1 MAELPSGTALPVPET
16 DDLGRYLED
25 TITIDWQTPA
35 VMACARRLL
44 AGDAPRGE
52 KSNLH
57 GPDST
62 SWSDA
67 AAAAPRVERLFR
79 FVRDEIVHSFDR
91 DRDPETAGRLA
102 ARSVE
107 GFPPAFVQRGIACRA
122 SEALA
127 LGHGL
132 CFAKSHL
139 LAALLRFAGHPTGFC
154 YVKLVDD
161 TKPGRFVLHGF
172 VAVRWQ
178 PTASWILLD
187 PRGNRGTREQAG
199 ESCRPSDSGAIASEC
214 RFEAPF
220 SLAYVPDP
228 ERGEAFLPFIYKRP
242 GKRIVDFLERVPDE
256 KTLRRSL
263 PDSIE

>member
-1 MAELPSGTALPVPET
+1 MAELPSGTALPVPES

-35 VMACARRLL
+35 VMACARRVL
-44 AGDAPRGE
+44 ADAPTTAE
-52 KSNLH
+52 
-57 GPDST
+57 
-62 SWSDA
+62 A
-67 AAAAPRVERLFR
+67 RVEALFC
-79 FVRDEIVHSFDR
+79 FVRDEIVHSFDLG
-91 DRDPETAGRLA
+91 PETSERLA
-102 ARSVE
+102 TRPVE
-107 GFPPAFVQRGIACRA
+107 GFPPAFVRRGIACRA
-122 SEALA
+122 SETLA

-154 YVKLVDD
+154 YVKLIDD
-161 TKPGRFVLHGF
+161 EKPGRFVLHGF
-172 VAVRWQ
+172 VAVHWQ
-178 PTASWILLD
+178 PAASWILLD
-187 PRGNRGTREQAG
+187 PRGNRGRTG
-199 ESCRPSDSGAIASEC
+199 EPVYPGVPGPIASEC

-228 ERGEAFLPFIYKRP
+228 GRGEAFLPFIYKRP

-263 PDSIE
+263 PDALE

>member
-16 DDLGRYLED
+16 DELGRYLED
-25 TITIDWQTPA
+25 TITIDWQTPS

-44 AGDAPRGE
+44 SADAGGGARSAEGE
-52 KSNLH
+52 
-57 GPDST
+57 
-62 SWSDA
+62 A
-67 AAAAPRVERLFR
+67 AARVERLFR
-79 FVRDEIVHSFDR
+79 FVRDEIAHSFDL
-91 DRDPETAGRLA
+91 DPAAAEQLA
-102 ARSVE
+102 ARPAE
-107 GFPPAFVQRGIACRA
+107 GFPPSFVRRGIACRA
-122 SEALA
+122 SETLA

-154 YVKLVDD
+154 YVRLVDD
-161 TKPGRFVLHGF
+161 EKPGRFVLHGF
-172 VAVRWQ
+172 VAVHWQ
-178 PTASWILLD
+178 ATESWILLD
-187 PRGNRGTREQAG
+187 PRGNRGRLG
-199 ESCRPSDSGAIASEC
+199 EPVRSGVPEPIASDC

-228 ERGEAFLPFIYKRP
+228 EEGESFLPFIYKRP

>member
-35 VMACARRLL
+35 VMDCARRVL
-44 AGDAPRGE
+44 AGAPTTAE
-52 KSNLH
+52 
-57 GPDST
+57 
-62 SWSDA
+62 A
-67 AAAAPRVERLFR
+67 RVEGLFR
-79 FVRDEIVHSFDR
+79 FVRDEIVHSFDLE
-91 DRDPETAGRLA
+91 PETAERFA

-107 GFPPAFVQRGIACRA
+107 GFPPAFVRRSIAGRA
-122 SEALA
+122 SEVLA

-139 LAALLRFAGHPTGFC
+139 LAALLRFAGHPAGFC

-161 TKPGRFVLHGF
+161 EKPGRFVLHGF

-178 PTASWILLD
+178 PTGSWILLD
-187 PRGNRGTREQAG
+187 PRGNRGAVG
-199 ESCRPSDSGAIASEC
+199 EPVGPGAPRAIASEC
-214 RFEAPF
+214 RFEAPY

-228 ERGEAFLPFIYKRP
+228 ERGETFLPFIYKRP

-263 PDSIE
+263 PDSIA

>member
-1 MAELPSGTALPVPET
+1 MAELPSSTALPIPET

-35 VMACARRLL
+35 VMDCARRVL
-44 AGDAPRGE
+44 AGDVR
-52 KSNLH
+52 
-57 GPDST
+57 PDANADATDLNPADT
-62 SWSDA
+62 SEAATA
-67 AAAAPRVERLFR
+67 AARVERLFR
-79 FVRDEIVHSFDR
+79 FVRDEIIHSFDL
-91 DRDPETAGRLA
+91 DPETAERLA
-102 ARSVE
+102 TRRVE
-107 GFPPAFVQRGIACRA
+107 GFPPAFVRRGIACRA

-154 YVKLVDD
+154 YVKLADD
-161 TKPGRFVLHGF
+161 ERPGRFVLHGF
-172 VAVRWQ
+172 VAVHWQ
-178 PTASWILLD
+178 PTGGWILLD
-187 PRGNRGTREQAG
+187 PRGDRG
-199 ESCRPSDSGAIASEC
+199 CFDDPGAIATEC

-220 SLAYVPDP
+220 SLAYLPDP
-228 ERGEAFLPFIYKRP
+228 ERGESFLPFIYKRP

>member
-1 MAELPSGTALPVPET
+1 MAELASDTALPVPET

-35 VMACARRLL
+35 VMDCARRLL
-44 AGDAPRGE
+44 AGAARPDANDDR
-52 KSNLH
+52 
-57 GPDST
+57 
-62 SWSDA
+62 SDA
-67 AAAAPRVERLFR
+67 GQADGLGAATAAAGVERLFR
-79 FVRDEIVHSFDR
+79 FVRDEVVHSFDL
-91 DRDPETAGRLA
+91 DPETAERLA
-102 ARSVE
+102 ARPVD
-107 GFPPAFVQRGIACRA
+107 GFSPAFVRRGIACRA
-122 SEALA
+122 SETLA
-127 LGHGL
+127 LGYGL

-139 LAALLRFAGHPTGFC
+139 FAALLRFAGHPTGFC

-161 TKPGRFVLHGF
+161 DKPGRFVLHGF
-172 VAVRWQ
+172 VAVHWQ
-178 PTASWILLD
+178 PTGSWILLD
-187 PRGNRGTREQAG
+187 PRGNRGRVGVPA
-199 ESCRPSDSGAIASEC
+199 RPGDPTAIASEC

-228 ERGEAFLPFIYKRP
+228 ARGEAFLPFIYKRP